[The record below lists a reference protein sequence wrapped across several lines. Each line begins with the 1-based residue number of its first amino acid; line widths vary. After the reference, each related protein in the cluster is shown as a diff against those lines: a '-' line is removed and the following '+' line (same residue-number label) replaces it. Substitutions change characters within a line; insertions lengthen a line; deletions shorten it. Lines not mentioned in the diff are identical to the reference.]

1 MALSRKTFE
10 LILANRLP
18 WAIALEKEQATIE
31 GPEKSFQQF
40 LSLYDG
46 WKAN

>member
-1 MALSRKTFE
+1 MALSRSTFE

-18 WAIALEKEQATIE
+18 WAIALEKGQATIE
-31 GPEKSFQQF
+31 SPEESFQQF